1 MSKGIELGVSDK
13 QEPAVLGDTL
23 EDILSDLMQSISDL
37 WAVVIAIST
46 TPVVIVTPGTPT
58 PQAYAGEAARAA
70 KILSTLATLSIKLN
84 TMKSRVVTL
93 Q

>member
-1 MSKGIELGVSDK
+1 MSKGIELGSSK
-13 QEPAVLGDTL
+13 LEPAVKGDVL

-37 WAVVIAIST
+37 SSVVIAIAT

-58 PQAYAGEAARAA
+58 PQTYATQASRAA
-70 KILSTLATLSIKLN
+70 QVLSTLATLSIKLN